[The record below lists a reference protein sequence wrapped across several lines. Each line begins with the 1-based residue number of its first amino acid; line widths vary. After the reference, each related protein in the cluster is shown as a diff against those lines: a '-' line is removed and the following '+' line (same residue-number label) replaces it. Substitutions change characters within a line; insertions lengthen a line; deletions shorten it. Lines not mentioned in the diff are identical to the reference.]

1 MSQIRIEYIKSIW
14 QMSDESW
21 KFFRYC
27 GNGLLPDG
35 TKPFPEPMFISE
47 YCYPFHCN
55 FEENVPKY
63 STHER
68 HLIWARGIILCM
80 GSANEW
86 RHCYVTSSLIGWAHT
101 QNDPLVMGCWINIL
115 DQIDCI
121 IMRHIPFCNYYH
133 INTSQLPPLG
143 GHFNIKMLALTS
155 IGIPFIKI
163 RSMA

>member
-1 MSQIRIEYIKSIW
+1 MNH
-14 QMSDESW
+14 ES
-21 KFFRYC
+21 FS
-27 GNGLLPDG
+27 G
-35 TKPFPEPMFISE
+35 TVVMACCLMAPSHFLNQCLFQNIAI
-47 YCYPFHCN
+47 H
-55 FEENVPKY
+55 
-63 STHER
+63 STAILKKMCQNTVLTKDT
-68 HLIWARGIILCM
+68 LIWARGIILCM